1 MAAQRKSPLAGPDEV
16 RAGSRLGRYQVLLPI
31 AQGGM
36 ARVWAAKQ
44 HGQRGFSKLVAIKTI
59 LPELARDPKF
69 ESMFLDEARLAA
81 RVHHPNV
88 CEIFDLG
95 EEHSTL
101 YLAMEWVNGES
112 LSRVLKPPVPKGQ
125 QATAHRM
132 NARIAARI
140 LADSAKGLHAAHQL
154 CDDAGQPLNVVH
166 RDVSPQNIMISVDGN
181 VKVTDFGVAKALGTT
196 QESTSAGQLKGKIA
210 YMAPEQAKGG
220 VIDRRT
226 DVFALGIV
234 LYEVTTGMRPFR
246 GEGEL
251 EVLRTIAAGIF
262 EPPSSVVPGYP
273 RELEQIVLTA
283 MAPEPD
289 DRYPTADAMRVA
301 LEEWLTRSGSL
312 VTEALVAG
320 AMHERVG
327 PIVTQRAA
335 RIRER
340 MNSESAQTHSELHS
354 EPPLTPPPPSERS
367 ASHVSHA
374 GTSQPSSGGHSHS
387 SSPSNLSH
395 PSSISYVAPMVATS
409 PPPMMTT
416 PTRGAQ
422 TTRNALWGVALGL
435 GVFGLIA
442 VVGGGGYYMI
452 SVKGRR
458 AEPTQPDVVPVGGAA
473 AAAPAPVSAAPG
485 GKPAAPSSASLIQIE
500 FVEPKTGVTLMLDGQ
515 PVKGAK
521 PTIARPKPG
530 GVKLLVVT
538 AEGYKQDTLRIDE
551 NTPDQLDLML
561 VKIQARTEQ
570 KPAQPAKESK
580 ESKEGP
586 KPLKVDI
593 PDNPF

>member
-1 MAAQRKSPLAGPDEV
+1 
-16 RAGSRLGRYQVLLPI
+16 
-31 AQGGM
+31 M

-59 LPELARDPKF
+59 LPELARDKKF
-69 ESMFLDEARLAA
+69 ESMFLDEASLAA

-95 EEHSTL
+95 EESETL

-112 LSRVLKPPVPKGQ
+112 LSRVLKPPVPRGQ
-125 QATAHRM
+125 QATAHRL

-154 CDDAGQPLNVVH
+154 SDDHGQPLNVVH

-196 QESTSAGQLKGKIA
+196 QESTSAGQLKGKIS
-210 YMAPEQAKGG
+210 YMAPEQARGG
-220 VIDRRT
+220 TIDRRT
-226 DVFALGIV
+226 DVFALGTV
-234 LYEVTTGMRPFR
+234 LYEVTTGVRPFR
-246 GEGEL
+246 GDGEL
-251 EVLRTIAAGIF
+251 DVLRSIAAGVF

-283 MAPEPD
+283 MAPDAD

-312 VTEALVAG
+312 VTEALVAS

-340 MNSESAQTHSELHS
+340 MNAESAQSFVEVPDTS
-354 EPPLTPPPPSERS
+354 PVPPPTEGSS
-367 ASHVSHA
+367 SQISMA
-374 GTSQPSSGGHSHS
+374 GTSQPSGASQSNQ
-387 SSPSNLSH
+387 SSPSTLSH
-395 PSSISYVAPMVATS
+395 PSPSSISYIAPMVATH
-409 PPPMMTT
+409 PPPVMSSRA
-416 PTRGAQ
+416 PGAH
-422 TTRNALWGVALGL
+422 TTRTALAGIAVGLAVFGVIAAVGL
-435 GVFGLIA
+435 G
-442 VVGGGGYYMI
+442 GYWMLG
-452 SVKGRR
+452 SRARR
-458 AEPTQPDVVPVGGAA
+458 AEAPPPDVIGVGAA
-473 AAAPAPVSAAPG
+473 AAPTPTP
-485 GKPAAPSSASLIQIE
+485 SASAPEKPTATTTNDSIIVE
-500 FVEPKTGVTLMLDGQ
+500 FVEPKTGVTLLLDGQ
-515 PVKGAK
+515 PLKGEK
-521 PTIARPKPG
+521 PKISRPKPG
-530 GVKLLVVT
+530 GVKLLIVS
-538 AEGYKQDTLRIDE
+538 ADGFKQDTIRIDE

-561 VKIQARTEQ
+561 VRLAPQKTE
-570 KPAQPAKESK
+570 KPSQPAAATSAKPKE
-580 ESKEGP
+580 P
-586 KPLKVDI
+586 AKPLKVDI

>member
-1 MAAQRKSPLAGPDEV
+1 
-16 RAGSRLGRYQVLLPI
+16 
-31 AQGGM
+31 M

-59 LPELARDPKF
+59 LPELARDKKF
-69 ESMFLDEARLAA
+69 EAMFLDEASLAA
-81 RVHHPNV
+81 KVHHPNV

-95 EEHSTL
+95 EENETL

-112 LSRVLKPPVPKGQ
+112 LSRVLKPPVPRGQ
-125 QATAHRM
+125 QATAHRL

-196 QESTSAGQLKGKIA
+196 QESTSAGQLKGKIS

-220 VIDRRT
+220 TIDRRS

-234 LYEVTTGMRPFR
+234 LYEVTTGVRPFR
-246 GEGEL
+246 GEGEI
-251 EVLRTIAAGIF
+251 EVLRAIAAGIF
-262 EPPSSVVPGYP
+262 EPPSAVVPGYP

-283 MAPEPD
+283 MAPEAD
-289 DRYPTADAMRVA
+289 DRFPTADSMRVA

-312 VTEALVAG
+312 VTEALVAS

-340 MNSESAQTHSELHS
+340 MNAEGSHSFADIQP
-354 EPPLTPPPPSERS
+354 EPAPLPSPSERS
-367 ASHVSHA
+367 ASQISLA
-374 GTSQPSSGGHSHS
+374 GTSQPSGASQSNQ
-387 SSPSNLSH
+387 SSPSTLSH
-395 PSSISYVAPMVATS
+395 PSPSSISYIAPMVATH
-409 PPPMMTT
+409 PPPVMSSRA
-416 PTRGAQ
+416 PGAH
-422 TTRNALWGVALGL
+422 TTRTALAGIAVGLAVFGVIAAVGL
-435 GVFGLIA
+435 G
-442 VVGGGGYYMI
+442 GYWMLGA
-452 SVKGRR
+452 KARR
-458 AEPTQPDVVPVGGAA
+458 SQAPPADVLPVGAA
-473 AAAPAPVSAAPG
+473 R
-485 GKPAAPSSASLIQIE
+485 APSPQASATTTEKPPPTTTNESIKVE
-500 FVEPKTGVTLMLDGQ
+500 FVEPKSGVALLLDGQ
-515 PVKGAK
+515 PLKGEK
-521 PTIARPKPG
+521 PTILRPKLG
-530 GVKLLVVT
+530 AVKLLVVS
-538 AEGYKQDTLRIDE
+538 ADGYKQDTIRIDE

-561 VKIQARTEQ
+561 VRLAQAKAEQ
-570 KPAQPAKESK
+570 KPSQPAAAQSAKSK
-580 ESKEGP
+580 EA